1 MASNNVIETDVVV
14 VGAGISGLTAAYE
27 LATRTPLSV
36 RVLEALDRL
45 GGRTRV
51 VTLKG
56 HNGLEESWDVGAQF
70 VGHCQPHIMEVLKK
84 FDLGLNKV
92 YVDGIKMV
100 QLAEGP
106 IRSYSTS
113 IPNLSILA
121 MLDMFL
127 FLRKIQSMCDEIDV
141 YNPYSHPRAAV
152 WDSMTLQEFTRSR
165 AWTNALIQC
174 LEAATRCIFGKETSQ
189 ISLLHYLYYIKA
201 GGGIDALLES
211 SNGAAQEFTIK
222 GGTGA
227 LVEKLAEG
235 VKNNNNNV
243 IELKCPVTKIEQ
255 SPEKIMVYTE
265 MKNSDG
271 EDITYQ
277 CKYCI
282 LAIPPHMMGHISF
295 IPDLPSDKRELIKY
309 MQPGNLTKVIF
320 TYKQAFWRKKK
331 FSGEALCANGPVCVV
346 YDNSSAC
353 IPSLM
358 AFVGG
363 DQMVQWRQVEEPVFV
378 KAVLTCLE
386 KFFGSEVNDF
396 ISVASMDWAQEPYI
410 LGSPTSVIVPG
421 AMKYFPNMRKPFNRL
436 IFAGTETAT
445 QSCGYMSGAVQTG
458 LRSAREVMFLLDC
471 PSLTAED
478 LSDTAFRQEELN
490 RSKHRR
496 RKMFSWTNKVVGVG
510 IGLTAGIAAWKIAAE
525 LRR

>member
-1 MASNNVIETDVVV
+1 MASNNNVIETDVVV
-14 VGAGISGLTAAYE
+14 IGAGISGLSAAHE
-27 LATRTPLSV
+27 LATRTGLHLQ
-36 RVLEALDRL
+36 VLEALDRL

-51 VTLKG
+51 VALKG
-56 HNGLEESWDVGAQF
+56 HNGLEENWDVGAQF
-70 VGHCQPHIMEVLKK
+70 VGHCQPHIMDLLKK

-100 QLAEGP
+100 QLGDGP
-106 IRSYSTS
+106 IRSYSSS
-113 IPNLSILA
+113 IPHLSIVA
-121 MLDMFL
+121 MLDMFI
-127 FLRKIQSMCDEIDV
+127 FLRKVQSMCDEIDV
-141 YNPYSHPRAAV
+141 YNPYHHPRAAE

-165 AWTNALIQC
+165 AWTKSLIQC

-189 ISLLHYLYYIKA
+189 ISLLHYLYYVKA
-201 GGGIDALLES
+201 GGGVDALLEA
-211 SNGAAQEFTIK
+211 SNGAAQEFTIQ
-222 GGTGA
+222 GGTGV

-235 VKNNNNNV
+235 VKNNNNV

-255 SPEKIMVYTE
+255 SLEKVLVYTE
-265 MKNSDG
+265 KKNGDN
-271 EDITYQ
+271 EDIIYQ

-282 LAIPPHMMGHISF
+282 LAIPPHMMGHINF

-320 TYKQAFWRKKK
+320 TYKEAFWRKKK
-331 FSGEALCANGPVCVV
+331 LSGEALCTNGPICVV
-346 YDNSSAC
+346 YDNSSAS

-363 DQMVQWRQVEEPVFV
+363 DQMVDWRKVEEPVFV

-386 KFFGSEVNDF
+386 KFFGAEVNDF
-396 ISVASMDWAQEPYI
+396 ISVASMDWTQEPYI

-436 IFAGTETAT
+436 VFAGTETAT
-445 QSCGYMSGAVQTG
+445 QCCGYMSGAVQAG
-458 LRSAREVMFLLDC
+458 LRSAREVMFLLDS
-471 PSLTAED
+471 PFLTAED
-478 LSDTAFRQEELN
+478 LSDTAYRHEEST
-490 RSKHRR
+490 RSKYKR